1 MTRTQPVDERQSF
14 TIELGHLVRTVAK
27 RDGSTCSHRCEQ
39 ESYKAV
45 AHFIEE
51 NAGQGVTTGSLW
63 EAVPDVRCTQ
73 ASVAVAFMKERGC
86 LTVRQRRMF
95 PTSRFFFEDAMVE
108 YHGLEHVTG
117 DTLAREAEAAQRAS
131 NWRRAAAIWREAAG
145 AVDDADQRGWFERQA
160 AWCDDMAVLVDE
172 TDGQL

>member
-27 RDGSTCSHRCEQ
+27 RDGSTYSHRCSL

-51 NAGQGVTTGSLW
+51 NAGQGATTGSLW
-63 EAVPDVRCTQ
+63 EAVPDVPCTQ
-73 ASVAVAFMKERGC
+73 VSVAVAFMKERGC
-86 LTVRQRRMF
+86 LTVRHRRMF
-95 PTSRFFFEDAMVE
+95 PTSRFFFEDAMTE
-108 YHGLEHVTG
+108 YHALEHVTG
-117 DTLAREAEAAQRAS
+117 DTLAREAEAAQRAG
-131 NWRRAAAIWREAAG
+131 NWRRAAAIWREAAE
-145 AVDDADQRGWFERQA
+145 AVDDAGQAEWFAKQA

-172 TDGQL
+172 TGDQT

>member
-27 RDGSTCSHRCEQ
+27 RDGSTYSHRCSL

-51 NAGQGVTTGSLW
+51 NAGQGATTGSLW
-63 EAVPDVRCTQ
+63 EAVPDVPCTQ
-73 ASVAVAFMKERGC
+73 VSVAVAFMKERGC
-86 LTVRQRRMF
+86 LTVRHRRMF
-95 PTSRFFFEDAMVE
+95 PTSRFFFEDAMTE
-108 YHGLEHVTG
+108 YHALEHVTG
-117 DTLAREAEAAQRAS
+117 DTWAREAEAAQRAG
-131 NWRRAAAIWREAAG
+131 NWRRAAAIWREAAE
-145 AVDDADQRGWFERQA
+145 AVDDAGQAEWFAKQA

-172 TDGQL
+172 TGDQT

>member
-14 TIELGHLVRTVAK
+14 TVELGHLVRTVAK
-27 RDGSTCSHRCEQ
+27 ADGSTYSHRCSIA
-39 ESYKAV
+39 SYKAI

-63 EAVPDVRCTQ
+63 EAVPDVPCTQ
-73 ASVAVAFMKERGC
+73 ASVAVAYMKERGC

-95 PTSRFFFEDAMVE
+95 PTSRFFFEDAMIE
-108 YHGLEHVTG
+108 YYALEHVTG

-131 NWRRAAAIWREAAG
+131 NWRRAAAIWREAAE
-145 AVDDADQRGWFERQA
+145 ATEDAKQAEWFAKQA
-160 AWCDDMAVLVDE
+160 AWCDDMAVLVNE
-172 TDGQL
+172 TDGQP